1 MPAFDNIDDA
11 FRFLNE
17 QLGRFDARLLK
28 VEGENLALRSVV
40 TMLRGTMSAED
51 RAFFAEK
58 AVDLANEVHA
68 VADDYDDNTRRLIA
82 AYVETLNS
90 LLLPS
95 EAEPDKPAFSVISGG
110 KGNSE

>member
-1 MPAFDNIDDA
+1 MPAFDNYPDA
-11 FRFLNE
+11 IRYLNE

-28 VEGENLALRSVV
+28 VEGENMALKAVV
-40 TMLRGTMSAED
+40 TMLRVTLSAED

-58 AVDLANEVHA
+58 AVDLANQVQA

-95 EAEPDKPAFSVISGG
+95 EAEPDKPAFSVIPGG
-110 KGNSE
+110 KD

>member
-51 RAFFAEK
+51 RTFFAEK

-82 AYVETLNS
+82 AYVETLSS

-95 EAEPDKPAFSVISGG
+95 GAEPGKPAFSVIPGG
-110 KGNSE
+110 RD